1 MSSRTRAGKQR
12 RPLSKD
18 TVLQTAVAL
27 ADQSGLDSL
36 SMRRLATE
44 LGVVPMALYK
54 HVANKEDMLDGMVD
68 VVFTEISLPSPEL
81 DWKATTRARAIST
94 RQVLARHPWAIGI
107 TESRKQPG
115 PANLRHRDSV
125 IGCLRQGG
133 FPIELAIHAS
143 SVLDSYIYGFAL
155 QEQNL
160 PFDTTEEL
168 AEDAD
173 AILSQFPIGEY
184 PYLAETIAEVVKK
197 PGWDHADEFEFGLD
211 LILDALEAHLGT
223 HPPNT
228 RVPRQ

>member
-1 MSSRTRAGKQR
+1 MASRNAAEEPAARAR
-12 RPLSKD
+12 LSRD
-18 TVLQTAVAL
+18 RVLKAAVAL
-27 ADQSGLDSL
+27 ADKEGLEGL
-36 SMRRLATE
+36 SMRKLGTE

-54 HVANKEDMLDGMVD
+54 HVGNKEDMLDGMVD
-68 VVFTEISLPSPEL
+68 VVFAEISLPPPEL
-81 DWKATTRARAIST
+81 DWKATTRARAVST
-94 RQVLARHPWAIGI
+94 RQVLARHTWAIGI
-107 TESRKQPG
+107 TESRTKPG

-143 SVLDSYIYGFAL
+143 SALDSYIYGFAL

-160 PFDTTEEL
+160 PFDSTEEL

-173 AILSQFPIGEY
+173 VILSQFPTGEY

-211 LILDALEAHLGT
+211 LILDALERHL
-223 HPPNT
+223 
-228 RVPRQ
+228 VS